1 MTAIFRARA
10 SGIAGTL
17 PGCGYKLT
25 FLLLASAM
33 DTMSTDGEI
42 QPILRDLFRSQR
54 FAVLATDD
62 RGQPFA
68 SLMAFAAT
76 EDLGQIVVLTERATR
91 KFANL
96 KANPRVALLIDDRE
110 NKGSDTEESIA
121 VTAIGDA
128 EVLDAD
134 AALPL
139 LDLFLARHPYLTA
152 FAASPSCATI
162 RVKIGSYQLVS
173 RFQKVLEWRVGL

>member
-1 MTAIFRARA
+1 
-10 SGIAGTL
+10 
-17 PGCGYKLT
+17 
-25 FLLLASAM
+25 M
-33 DTMSTDGEI
+33 DKKRTDVEI

-91 KFANL
+91 KFANFN
-96 KANPRVALLIDDRE
+96 ANRRVALLIDNRE
-110 NKGSDTEESIA
+110 NKGSDTEESMA
-121 VTAIGDA
+121 VTAIGEA
-128 EVLDAD
+128 QVLDAD

-139 LDLFLARHPYLTA
+139 LDLFLARHPYLAA
-152 FAASPSCATI
+152 FAASPSCATVG
-162 RVKIGSYQLVS
+162 VKVSSYQLVS
-173 RFQKVLEWRVGL
+173 RFQQVLEWRVGL